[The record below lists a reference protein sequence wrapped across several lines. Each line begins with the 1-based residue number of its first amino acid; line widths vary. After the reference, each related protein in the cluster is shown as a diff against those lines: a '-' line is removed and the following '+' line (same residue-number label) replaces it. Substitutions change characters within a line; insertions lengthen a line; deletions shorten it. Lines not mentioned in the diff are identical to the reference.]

1 MLSQGARKSALR
13 TCARRRCPGWFRLT
27 RAAYLWTISRMPR
40 LWKWMYE
47 VSDRRNMAEKPVR
60 GIAPVERLLERLLRE
75 WQPDAVVCTYMVYP
89 YMLDSLA
96 SRTGRAVP
104 YLTVVTDSF
113 VINKSW
119 LCSKSP
125 LWAVTDPWTRVIMG
139 GKGAAAGQ
147 AARYGISRQ
156 SRAGSAGGGT
166 SPFLE
171 GRGAVP
177 GALLCPAFR
186 TACAGGAGGYAG
198 CESRPACN
206 LYSGAPVPAHLSP
219 HPGFARQIR
228 TQADGARLDAPRAF
242 LSCRQ
247 SRSGRESGRSHRTRS
262 ACCRTSHAGELS
274 SSGARR
280 RAIPASWKNWEAA
293 AMCRTP
299 VPWLPLFRK

>member
-1 MLSQGARKSALR
+1 MEEKGLPQDRLR
-13 TCARRRCPGWFRLT
+13 VTGF
-27 RAAYLWTISRMPR
+27 
-40 LWKWMYE
+40 
-47 VSDRRNMAEKPVR
+47 PVN
-60 GIAPVERLLERLLRE
+60 P
-75 WQPDAVVCTYMVYP
+75 
-89 YMLDSLA
+89 
-96 SRTGRAVP
+96 
-104 YLTVVTDSF
+104 
-113 VINKSW
+113 
-119 LCSKSP
+119 
-125 LWAVTDPWTRVIMG
+125 
-139 GKGAAAGQ
+139 
-147 AARYGISRQ
+147 
-156 SRAGSAGGGT
+156 RAGSAGGGT

-177 GALLCPAFR
+177 GCFTLPAFR